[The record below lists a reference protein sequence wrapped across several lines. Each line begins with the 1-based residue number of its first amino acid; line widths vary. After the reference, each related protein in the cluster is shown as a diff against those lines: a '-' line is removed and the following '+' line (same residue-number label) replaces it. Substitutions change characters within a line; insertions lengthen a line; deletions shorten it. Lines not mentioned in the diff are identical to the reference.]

1 MAISY
6 MQFMGPTVLG
16 TAIST
21 LFAVPALPASTLLRG
36 ARLRLTNTSIV
47 AATASLYAVP
57 SGGAAGSA
65 NSFINNKSIAPNDYL
80 DIDIPLMGPGS
91 SVQASAGAVT
101 SITAHMVSGS
111 LFS

>member
-16 TAIST
+16 TAVAT
-21 LFAVPALPASTLLRG
+21 LFTVPALPASTLLRG
-36 ARLRLTNTSIV
+36 GRMRLTNTSTV

-57 SGGAAGSA
+57 LNGAAGSS

-80 DIDIPLMGPGS
+80 DIDIPLMGPGG